1 MNAPSAEPMNK
12 MTAESDNS
20 SPCIRLRKNFD
31 DLDPPQTPEQ
41 IRQTAKRDRLK
52 SAMLLNLNK
61 NAEHAKIMK
70 DLETPVSKKQEN
82 IPISKIVI
90 PARFPAES
98 PLPEER
104 KSLLNCFF
112 DFSAFTG
119 LWISASLMVSCRIL
133 LLPTKL
139 HVNALLD
146 LAALVPSGMITIQ
159 NIRNLIAG

>member
-70 DLETPVSKKQEN
+70 DLRPLFQKSKKTFLSQ
-82 IPISKIVI
+82 
-90 PARFPAES
+90 
-98 PLPEER
+98 
-104 KSLLNCFF
+104 
-112 DFSAFTG
+112 
-119 LWISASLMVSCRIL
+119 
-133 LLPTKL
+133 KL
-139 HVNALLD
+139 
-146 LAALVPSGMITIQ
+146 
-159 NIRNLIAG
+159 

>member
-1 MNAPSAEPMNK
+1 MNK

-31 DLDPPQTPEQ
+31 DLDPHQTPEQ

-90 PARFPAES
+90 PARFPPRKPSTRRTEVIAE
-98 PLPEER
+98 
-104 KSLLNCFF
+104 LLF
-112 DFSAFTG
+112 
-119 LWISASLMVSCRIL
+119 
-133 LLPTKL
+133 
-139 HVNALLD
+139 
-146 LAALVPSGMITIQ
+146 
-159 NIRNLIAG
+159 

>member
-31 DLDPPQTPEQ
+31 DLDPHQTPEQ

-70 DLETPVSKKQEN
+70 DLETLFRKSKKTFLSQ
-82 IPISKIVI
+82 
-90 PARFPAES
+90 
-98 PLPEER
+98 
-104 KSLLNCFF
+104 
-112 DFSAFTG
+112 
-119 LWISASLMVSCRIL
+119 
-133 LLPTKL
+133 KL
-139 HVNALLD
+139 
-146 LAALVPSGMITIQ
+146 
-159 NIRNLIAG
+159 

>member
-52 SAMLLNLNK
+52 SAMLLNLSK
-61 NAEHAKIMK
+61 STEHARIMK
-70 DLETPVSKKQEN
+70 DLESPISKKCVN
-82 IPISKIVI
+82 TPASKIVI
-90 PARFPAES
+90 PAQLPSES

-104 KSLLNCFF
+104 KSLLNWFF
-112 DFSAFTG
+112 DISAFSG
-119 LWISASLMVSCRIL
+119 LWISASLMVTCRIL

-146 LAALVPSGMITIQ
+146 LAA
-159 NIRNLIAG
+159 